1 MSEEFHGH
9 DRREFVRL
17 EYSKPLAYKVCKA
30 EIISKLFNG
39 YTMNVSQTGLLC
51 NIRDQVKV
59 EDILWL
65 SFNKSD
71 LEICHEVEKRSFIYQ
86 NGIIG
91 KVVRIDRKENGTFDV
106 GVNLITR
113 EEKNMTNIYPRVHF
127 TIHDDENHN
136 T

>member
-65 SFNKSD
+65 SFDKSV
-71 LEICHEVEKRSFIYQ
+71 LHICTDVEKNSLIYQ

-91 KVVRIDRKENGTFDV
+91 KVVRVENNPDGTFHV
-106 GVNLITR
+106 GVKFFTR
-113 EEKNMTNIYPRVHF
+113 EEKNISNIYPKVYFQQKHE
-127 TIHDDENHN
+127 DE
-136 T
+136 